1 MIEVKQM
8 DYFPTK
14 LAAGAAFCNREKEQE
29 ELLRCLD
36 NVSPVLLISPRRYG
50 KTSLAMH
57 VLDKNKFLYVHIDFY
72 KELSEEDI
80 ASAILNGIGRLLGK
94 IEDTPEK
101 ILTLAKDFFSSFNI
115 RAAIK
120 TVGIEI
126 EFEQKQKSPVNIIA
140 EALEKLE
147 ELAVKKQKKLVL
159 FMDEFQ
165 TLAEATNHH
174 GIEAAIRHAA
184 QESKHVCYLFSGSNR
199 YLLKEMFQDRKRPLY
214 KLCHTIHLKRIQP
227 EHYIKYIQA
236 VSQEIWG
243 ASISD
248 KDFQLIFSL
257 TQRHPYY
264 VNKLCTLLSFQET
277 VSNTIISSV
286 WENYVLENR
295 TSVEGE
301 VSLLAVN
308 QRKLLFAIAR
318 SKETKEL
325 LSKEFSHFISIVPGS
340 IPRAATALRNKD
352 YIYENEEGYYQ
363 IVDPLVHAVLNL

>member
-1 MIEVKQM
+1 M

-14 LAAGAAFCNREKEQE
+14 LAAGKAFCNREKEQE
-29 ELLRCLD
+29 ELLKCL
-36 NVSPVLLISPRRYG
+36 NNTSPILLISPRRYG

-57 VLDKNKFLYVHIDFY
+57 VLEKNKFTYAHIDFY

-80 ASAILNGIGRLLGK
+80 ARAILNGIGKLLGK

-101 ILTLAKDFFSSFNI
+101 ILTLAKDFFSGFNI

-120 TVGIEI
+120 AVGIEV
-126 EFEQKQKSPVNIIA
+126 EFEQKQKNPVNVIA

-147 ELAVKKQKKLVL
+147 ELARKNKKKLVL

-184 QESKHVCYLFSGSNR
+184 QESRHVCYFFSGSNR
-199 YLLKEMFQDRKRPLY
+199 FLLKEMFQDRKRPLY

-236 VSQEIWG
+236 VAGEIW
-243 ASISD
+243 
-248 KDFQLIFSL
+248 KKPLTEKQFQVIFDL

-264 VNKLCTLLSFQET
+264 VNKLCTLLSFQRAISEET
-277 VSNTIISSV
+277 IKNV
-286 WENYVLENR
+286 WGNYVLENK
-295 TSVEGE
+295 TAVEGE
-301 VSLLAVN
+301 ISLLSVN
-308 QRKLLFAIAR
+308 QRKMLFALAR
-318 SKETKEL
+318 NTQTKEL
-325 LSKEFSHFISIVPGS
+325 LSKEFSQLIQIAPGS
-340 IPRAATALRNKD
+340 IPRATSALQNKD
-352 YIYENEEGYYQ
+352 YIYTDEKEYYKL
-363 IVDPLVHAVLNL
+363 VDPLIHSVLNL